1 MPLNPATAA
10 QTAEKIATILN
21 VPPDAKK
28 GSIELWTKIV
38 GCIYYSITQNGVVM
52 PTALVAPPGTAGGP
66 VTGTGKIQ

>member
-10 QTAEKIATILN
+10 ATAEKIAGILN

-38 GCIYYSITQNGVVM
+38 GCIFDSITQNGIVM

-66 VTGTGKIQ
+66 VTCTGQIK